1 MFKNQPVALSSV
13 ILEHVEASG
22 KVGKRDVNGNS
33 SPGSSPGVFTH
44 WEAQSH
50 SDRRDALSWLDGHDC
65 LLRALKE
72 AQVWSLLLGVG
83 AI

>member
-13 ILEHVEASG
+13 ILEPVEAWE
-22 KVGKRDVNGNS
+22 RDISGNS
-33 SPGSSPGVFTH
+33 SPGSSPGVSTH
-44 WEAQSH
+44 WEVQSH
-50 SDRRDALSWLDGHDC
+50 SDRRNALSWLDGHDC

-72 AQVWSLLLGVG
+72 AQVWSLLDGG